1 MDSVVDSEPPM
12 LTILS
17 QSDHFQSQ
25 STNFLL
31 HSPGLMENESS
42 QGWRETMEK
51 EIMRS
56 AIEKFAD
63 ELDVEQLKFRTMI
76 REEMVRVVSEK
87 LLQEGAKEIE
97 LVKQQQL
104 RRMLQKVQAE
114 EATLWRGILNNLILS
129 TQTDGRTLNVAGA
142 VSNHIIDREVPL
154 AEKFD
159 GCVRDNTSLNGCAS
173 TPSKNIIKHEVSQPG
188 TSVGDKVESHRQF
201 AGNFGKESST
211 ELPLS
216 TRIFSSADL
225 EPDKERK
232 QTPKK
237 RNPQPVYSDHM
248 ASWQDRV
255 EGSSSSS
262 LTESICKAHK
272 CNTVQY
278 QSRNGGHSR
287 HCVHEGGHCDLRE
300 DIIFEGEQLKG
311 SKPIYRI
318 FRRVR
323 KSAGDFLR
331 GFSFRSQLR
340 RTSLWL
346 RTACWSHRRGQRVKK
361 NMKTGHVDRK
371 HVKNKKTKSAE
382 RRLPRMVNLPQRTQ
396 VPPVSTRNGVEC
408 LPKG

>member
-1 MDSVVDSEPPM
+1 
-12 LTILS
+12 
-17 QSDHFQSQ
+17 
-25 STNFLL
+25 
-31 HSPGLMENESS
+31 
-42 QGWRETMEK
+42 MEK

-97 LVKQQQL
+97 FVKQQQL
-104 RRMLQKVQAE
+104 RRMLQKVQTE
-114 EATLWRGILNNLILS
+114 EATLWRGVLNNLIVS
-129 TQTDGRTLNVAGA
+129 TQTNGHTLNVADA

-159 GCVRDNTSLNGCAS
+159 DYVKDTTNLNGCAS
-173 TPSKNIIKHEVSQPG
+173 TPRKNIIKPEVSQPG
-188 TSVGDKVESHRQF
+188 TSVGDKVESHQEF
-201 AGNFGKESST
+201 AGNFGSESST

-216 TRIFSSADL
+216 MMISSSADL

-232 QTPKK
+232 HTQKEK
-237 RNPQPVYSDHM
+237 NPQPVKSDHM

-255 EGSSSSS
+255 ESSSSS
-262 LTESICKAHK
+262 TEPACKAHK

-323 KSAGDFLR
+323 KSAWDILR
-331 GFSFRSQLR
+331 RFSFGSQLR
-340 RTSLWL
+340 RTSHWL
-346 RTACWSHRRGQRVKK
+346 RTACWPRRRGQRVKK

-371 HVKNKKTKSAE
+371 YAKNKKTKSGE
-382 RRLPRMVNLPQRTQ
+382 RRLPRMDNLPQGTQ